1 MDPAV
6 LELTRKRIRE
16 ERVLATAIDKDL
28 VKRWKDIIQQGLP
41 NDETEI
47 ILKKYPLPKNST
59 LIDPSTLNEEVQ
71 AVMQEAIVK
80 RVERIMKKLEKI
92 TAAITQPEEQ
102 FEKSCRRKIELRC
115 IPF

>member
-6 LELTRKRIRE
+6 LELTRKRMRE

-59 LIDPSTLNEEVQ
+59 L
-71 AVMQEAIVK
+71 
-80 RVERIMKKLEKI
+80 KKLEKI